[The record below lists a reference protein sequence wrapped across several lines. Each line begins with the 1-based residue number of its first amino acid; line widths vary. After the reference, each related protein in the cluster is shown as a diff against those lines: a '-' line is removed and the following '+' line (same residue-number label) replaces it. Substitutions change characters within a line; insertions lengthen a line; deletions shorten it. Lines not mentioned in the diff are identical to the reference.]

1 MELNIQA
8 QLRLPLI
15 NLILAIASRRDMLGV
30 ERKYSWAMELFGVR
44 CNNVTFSILGIN
56 WTRSS

>member
-15 NLILAIASRRDMLGV
+15 NLILAIASRIDMLGV

-56 WTRSS
+56 